1 MGKCQSINGTEV
13 SVLVVLIEMFLYIVK
28 NGSKNRSIFYEKCTR
43 KTDQNLLA
51 VTSLLNGIADLTES
65 RVIFRLEVVFPQK
78 G

>member
-43 KTDQNLLA
+43 TDQNLLA
-51 VTSLLNGIADLTES
+51 VTSLLNGIADLTDL
-65 RVIFRLEVVFPQK
+65 VIFRLEVVFPP
-78 G
+78 